1 MIYTSDYPDVTLP
14 EVGIFEYHFPAQP
27 QFDPAGTAFIDGL
40 DGRRIT
46 RGEVEHEALC
56 LATGLRKR
64 GMRRHDV
71 ACMFGLNSLE
81 WVRAAYG
88 CMAAGITVSPANW
101 AYSAKELAHQIN
113 DSGASFI
120 FVAPA
125 LVPTFDAARP
135 LLRRAFPDS
144 RVVLLATPENQPAV
158 KRYDIVSELYGA
170 PGKPERFV
178 GSQAYDT
185 AWLCYSSGTTGL
197 PKGVMTTHHNFT
209 SQMQALKASY
219 QQLTPSDAMLAFVP
233 LSHTYGST
241 MVLQQPFSMGCPVV
255 LLPKFEERAA
265 LACIE
270 KYRITH
276 GLIVPPIVI
285 VLLHSE
291 LVSDYDLSSLR
302 TLMCAAAPLGDDL
315 TRAFEKRFAPCVVT
329 QGYGLTETT
338 PIITCLT
345 GAEAAGRS
353 GWVGRLLPTYE
364 ARLVGADGRD
374 VGEGEPDSENSDGRG
389 ELWVRG
395 PSVMK
400 GYHNNPTAT
409 AATFSDGWF
418 MTGDVLVR
426 SPDGWY
432 KVVDRVKELIKYK
445 GFQVPPAELEA
456 LLYTHPQIKDAAVVG
471 VYDRTQATE
480 LPTAYVIVTSDV
492 DKSEGG
498 RAAFNRDL
506 QAWVAA
512 RAARHKRL
520 GGGVYI
526 VDELP
531 KSPSGKVL
539 RRFLRDKGQADR
551 DAGNVMA
558 QARL

>member
-1 MIYTSDYPDVTLP
+1 MIYTSDYPDVYLP
-14 EVGIFEYHFPAQP
+14 EVGIFEYHFPQNP
-27 QFDPAGTAFIDGL
+27 KFDPDAKAFIDGI
-40 DGRRIT
+40 DGRSIT
-46 RGEVEHEALC
+46 RREVEHEALC
-56 LATGLRKR
+56 MATGLRKL
-64 GMRRHDV
+64 GLKRRDV
-71 ACMFGLNSLE
+71 ACMYGLNSLE

-88 CMAAGITVSPANW
+88 CMAAGLTVSPANY
-101 AYSAKELAHQIN
+101 AYSPKELAHQIN
-113 DSGASFI
+113 DSGAQII
-120 FVAPA
+120 FLAPD
-125 LVPTFDAARP
+125 LVSKFNEARP
-135 LLRRAFPDS
+135 LLKRAFPDS
-144 RVVLLATPENQPAV
+144 RVVLLATPENQPVV
-158 KRYDIVSELYGA
+158 KRYRIVTDLYGA
-170 PGKPERFV
+170 PGKPERFSGEQV
-178 GSQAYDT
+178 HET
-185 AWLCYSSGTTGL
+185 TWLCYSSGTTGL

-209 SQMQALKASY
+209 SQMQALKVSY
-219 QQLTPSDAMLAFVP
+219 QQLTPKDAMLAFVP

-255 LLPKFEERAA
+255 LLPKFEEKAA
-265 LACIE
+265 LECIE
-270 KYRITH
+270 KYKITH

-291 LVSDYDLSSLR
+291 LVPKYDLRSLK

-315 TRAFEKRFAPCVVT
+315 TKEFESRFPNCVVT

-345 GAEAAGRS
+345 GDEVEGKS

-364 ARLVGADGRD
+364 ARLIDVDGND
-374 VGEGEPDSENSDGRG
+374 VNGIGERG

-400 GYHNNPTAT
+400 GYHNNPEAT
-409 AATFSDGWF
+409 AKTFNDDWF

-426 SPDGWY
+426 SADGWY

-471 VYDRTQATE
+471 LYDKSQATE
-480 LPTAYVIVTSDV
+480 LPTAYVIVTDEV
-492 DKSEGG
+492 DKSDSG
-498 RAAFNRDL
+498 RAAFNKDI
-506 QAWVAA
+506 QMWVAA

-531 KSPSGKVL
+531 KSPSGKLL
-539 RRFLRDKGQADR
+539 RRFLRDKGQAER
-551 DAGNVMA
+551 DAGNVQM
-558 QARL
+558 QAKL